1 MQSRQ
6 PIGDRKAIDVGEADV
21 EQEDV
26 RPLTSGEG
34 ERRLAI
40 GCLADDREALGLQKL
55 TRLEAKGGMVVD
67 DQDGWHTQMV
77 AARPDLAI
85 RASPSMGVVP
95 APMFGRSAAVT
106 FGFLSRAAVE
116 GV

>member
-1 MQSRQ
+1 
-6 PIGDRKAIDVGEADV
+6 
-21 EQEDV
+21 
-26 RPLTSGEG
+26 
-34 ERRLAI
+34 
-40 GCLADDREALGLQKL
+40 
-55 TRLEAKGGMVVD
+55 MVVD